1 MSKHGS
7 RKGVNDGEFS
17 RYDLVCL
24 FGCGLLICERYVLQV
39 MDNGKVGTI
48 NGDMWGEMVACRVD
62 EGGPSLTIT
71 NAMEE
76 LPPIRINHNNAHI
89 PDPTEKNLEA
99 LALKAWIDYSGS
111 MQPIVEHEMP
121 SWDDLS
127 DKLKDVW
134 RAVAKGQHVCMSLIG
149 GAEIEQIDA
158 EQA

>member
-1 MSKHGS
+1 
-7 RKGVNDGEFS
+7 
-17 RYDLVCL
+17 
-24 FGCGLLICERYVLQV
+24 
-39 MDNGKVGTI
+39 
-48 NGDMWGEMVACRVD
+48 MWGEMAECRID
-62 EGGPSLTIT
+62 GSEPSLTIT

-89 PDPTEKNLEA
+89 PDPTEKNIEA

-121 SWDDLS
+121 SWDDLP